1 MISNLL
7 VDSTLNMVGS
17 ISVYQSPYIRKYKN
31 MVVIS
36 NEYFFS
42 CIVILSCFFK
52 KCIVYNTLID

>member
-42 CIVILSCFFK
+42 CIVILSCFFF

>member
-42 CIVILSCFFK
+42 CIVILSCFFLN
-52 KCIVYNTLID
+52 V